1 KTPFKFITGEK
12 PDLLYTRTYSY
23 KAFTLIKYIPRLQ
36 KLTERAYIRHLVSY
50 NLSNIFRI

>member
-12 PDLLYTRTYSY
+12 PDLSHTRTYSY
-23 KAFTLIKYIPRLQ
+23 KVFTLIKHIPRSQ
-36 KLTERAYIRHLVSY
+36 KLTERAHIRHLISY